1 MIRFSVESDIKQIL
15 SLWNEAFG
23 DSEDEIMF
31 FLNSRYQ
38 PENTLIYD
46 IDGEVASMLFL
57 LEGDMCI
64 NGADYPSYYLYAACT
79 ARKHRGRG
87 CMASLLDFAKNT
99 AESRGYYFICLKPGE
114 ESLFK
119 FYEKHGYK
127 TVFKKKIL
135 TVDKNELI
143 NIDTFDLSG
152 EKTLKNP
159 AELRN
164 DSLSD
169 TDFFKWSNDAV
180 EFAFLHNKLYGG
192 EAFESC
198 KGYLLHV
205 QNSDKIYVKENTFTC
220 QNIVK
225 VLALFAANSPVS
237 RFIVELPIN
246 FETEIGK
253 SNIVPSAMMLA
264 VNEEAE
270 KIMSEID
277 GAYLGLTLD

>member
-15 SLWNEAFG
+15 VLWNEAFG
-23 DSEDEIMF
+23 DFEDEIMF

-46 IDGEVASMLFL
+46 IDGEIASMLFL

-87 CMASLLDFAKNT
+87 CMASLLDFAKKT

-114 ESLFK
+114 ESLFN

-143 NIDTFDLSG
+143 NIDTFDLSE

-164 DSLSD
+164 DALSD

-180 EFAFLHNKLYGG
+180 KFAFLHNKLYVG
-192 EAFESC
+192 EVLRDC
-198 KGYLLHV
+198 KGYFLYM
-205 QNSDKIYVKENTFTC
+205 QNSDEIYVKENTFTDK
-220 QNIVK
+220 NTVK
-225 VLALFAANSPVS
+225 ALALLAEKSLAS
-237 RFIVELPIN
+237 RLIVELPIN
-246 FETEIGK
+246 FETEIGNSK
-253 SNIVPSAMMLA
+253 IVPSAMMLA
-264 VNEEAE
+264 VNKEAE
-270 KIMSEID
+270 KIMSGID
-277 GAYLGLTLD
+277 GAYLGLTLE